1 MGKTLVSPWDA
12 TFCASTTPVDKMHR
26 FSTFSNATKFSP
38 IRPPLFHGKT
48 SGNVE
53 KSLFFFLKEKGT
65 KKNFHSPLRMKR
77 TALFFIVSATSGY

>member
-53 KSLFFFLKEKGT
+53 KSLFFFFL
-65 KKNFHSPLRMKR
+65 SPLRMKR